1 MAPTCFDPKSSAV
14 SVGKAPQCAPSAP
27 PTVATAT
34 NTPKGVGFDAAIAT
48 PSATAT
54 CAAAKQVTRE
64 TRNLRNRNSE
74 ASPPIIRPRQ
84 LHTENTETSADE
96 AASFE
101 PTAEETW
108 SRLFTSAIAAPE
120 EPEMV
125 ANNNHCS
132 GARNDSSNVR
142 STRFWPI
149 RGGGGW
155 SSVETR
161 ASPTAEVSPSSSR
174 APCVSAPVGEKRSG
188 AVVESSDSTAR
199 VSSRRASTSASP
211 LPLASR
217 RER

>member
-74 ASPPIIRPRQ
+74 ASPPINRPRQ
-84 LHTENTETSADE
+84 LHTENTETSAEE

-101 PTAEETW
+101 PTAEDTW

-132 GARNDSSNVR
+132 GARNDSSNVS

-155 SSVETR
+155 SSVAS
-161 ASPTAEVSPSSSR
+161 ASPTASSPSSSR

-199 VSSRRASTSASP
+199 VSSLASTSASSP
-211 LPLASR
+211 LVSR
-217 RER
+217 FER

>member
-14 SVGKAPQCAPSAP
+14 IVGKAPQCAPSAP

-34 NTPKGVGFDAAIAT
+34 KTPRGVGFDAAIKT

-54 CAAAKQVTRE
+54 CAAAKQVTRD
-64 TRNLRNRNSE
+64 TLNLRNRNSE
-74 ASPPIIRPRQ
+74 ASPPINRPRQ
-84 LHTENTETSADE
+84 LHTENAETSAEE

-101 PTAEETW
+101 PTAEDTW

-149 RGGGGW
+149 RGGGGVM
-155 SSVETR
+155 SSVAS
-161 ASPTAEVSPSSSR
+161 ASPSAEVSPSSVSS

-199 VSSRRASTSASP
+199 VSSLASTSASS
-211 LPLASR
+211 PLASR
-217 RER
+217 FER